1 MNLEYKEC
9 RTAEADVGMS
19 FYLSGADGT
28 GGRLKKDPEDFVV
41 SEIFSRPEAVQNGRF
56 VIAEV
61 TTRNWETNRLVRLLS
76 RNLGISREKV
86 GFAGTKDKRAVTT
99 QLMSFECSMDLM
111 SKIEL
116 KDVEIKNIYTA
127 RRGIQIGDL
136 KGNTFSIKVREC
148 DMPKDD
154 IPGTIESVSSAIKKT
169 GGFPN
174 YFGVQRFGVVRPVT
188 HKVGEYIVR
197 GDLEGAVR
205 CYIYEPALFES
216 KDSAKARGLLAAESD
231 WSDVVGEMPDSLSF
245 EKIMVEHIISSPDD
259 WRGAIEK
266 LPRNLQ
272 MMFVHAYQ
280 SYLFNR
286 MLSERMRRGI
296 PLNAPI
302 IGDVVI
308 PLDANKIPQH
318 ENPIVTTSNNI
329 DLVSRQVR
337 TGRAFITISLYG
349 SDSIIYDG
357 EMGDIER
364 SVIEDEKITA
374 KDFIVPG
381 LQHCSSKG
389 SRREVLCPIT
399 DLSSRILDEGYE
411 MNFSLPKGNYATCLM
426 REFMKSEMEKY

>member
-1 MNLEYKEC
+1 
-9 RTAEADVGMS
+9 MS
-19 FYLSGADGT
+19 FYLSAADGT
-28 GGRLKKDPEDFVV
+28 GGRLKKDPEEFVV
-41 SEIFSRPEAVQNGRF
+41 SAIFSRPEAVQNGRF

-61 TTRNWETNRLVRLLS
+61 TTKNWETNRLVRLLS
-76 RNLGISREKV
+76 RNLGISRERV

-99 QLMSFECSMDLM
+99 QLMSFECPMDIM
-111 SKIEL
+111 SKIDL
-116 KDVEIKNIYTA
+116 KDVEIKNLYTA

-136 KGNTFSIKVREC
+136 KGNVFSIRVREC

-154 IPGTIESVSSAIKKT
+154 IPGTIESVSAAIKKV

-174 YFGVQRFGVVRPVT
+174 YFGVQRFGVVRPIT
-188 HKVGEYIVR
+188 HKVGEYIIR

-205 CYIYEPALFES
+205 CYVSEPAMFES
-216 KDSAKARGLLAAESD
+216 EDSANARKLLAEESN

-245 EKIMVEHIISSPDD
+245 EKIMVEHIISSPGD
-259 WRGAIEK
+259 WKGAIEM

-286 MLSERMRRGI
+286 MLSERMRKGI

-302 IGDVVI
+302 IGDVII

-318 ENPIVTTSNNI
+318 ENPIITTSNNI
-329 DLVSRQVR
+329 DLVSRQVK
-337 TGRAFITISLYG
+337 TGRAFVTISLYG
-349 SDSIIYDG
+349 SDSVISDG

-364 SVIEDEKITA
+364 SIIEDEKITA

-389 SRREVLCPIT
+389 SRREVLCPIS
-399 DLSSRILDEGYE
+399 DLSHKILDEGYE